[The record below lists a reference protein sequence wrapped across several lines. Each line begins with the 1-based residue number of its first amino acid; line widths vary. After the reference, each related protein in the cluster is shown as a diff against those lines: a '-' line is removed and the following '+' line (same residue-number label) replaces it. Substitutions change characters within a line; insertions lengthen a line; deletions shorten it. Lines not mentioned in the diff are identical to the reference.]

1 MPKHSPYHFSYAISK
16 QLPTAC
22 SLNSSYGELEL
33 DEEMR
38 SAIEKALVPILEKRL
53 NASPELEKSTTE
65 LSTGPD
71 SDHVSD
77 ACNSTG
83 FNNVVFCKSCGKQ
96 LSLFQVET
104 DRLTPVD
111 HPDRGL
117 CNDCSRPYVSE
128 KSDPESNVEPD
139 VKPSPVDKVLAFY
152 GSSVIEKKY

>member
-1 MPKHSPYHFSYAISK
+1 MPEHSPYHFSYAISK

-53 NASPELEKSTTE
+53 NAPPELEKSTTE
-65 LSTGPD
+65 LSTEPG
-71 SDHVSD
+71 SDYLFD
-77 ACNSTG
+77 AHNI
-83 FNNVVFCKSCGKQ
+83 VVLCKSCGKQ
-96 LSLFQVET
+96 LSPFEIET
-104 DRLTPVD
+104 KRLIPVD

-117 CNDCSRPYVSE
+117 CDDCSCPDIFE
-128 KSDPESNVEPD
+128 KSEPESNVGPD

-152 GSSVIEKKY
+152 GSPVIGKKY

>member
-1 MPKHSPYHFSYAISK
+1 MTSQLPYHFSYAISK

-53 NASPELEKSTTE
+53 NAPPELEKNTTE
-65 LSTGPD
+65 LSTEPG
-71 SDHVSD
+71 SDYLFD
-77 ACNSTG
+77 AHNI
-83 FNNVVFCKSCGKQ
+83 VVLCKSCGKQ

-104 DRLTPVD
+104 DRLIPVD

-117 CNDCSRPYVSE
+117 CNDCCCPYVSE
-128 KSDPESNVEPD
+128 KSEPESTVEPD
-139 VKPSPVDKVLAFY
+139 VKPSPVDKLLAFY
-152 GSSVIEKKY
+152 GSPVIEKKD